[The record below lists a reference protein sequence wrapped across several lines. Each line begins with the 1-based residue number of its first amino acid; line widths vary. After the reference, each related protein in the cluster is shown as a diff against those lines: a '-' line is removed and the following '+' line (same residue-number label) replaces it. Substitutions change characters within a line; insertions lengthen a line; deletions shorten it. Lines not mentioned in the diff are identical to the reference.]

1 MRSIGWIPVL
11 LLAASC
17 SRTAPAPS
25 PKPAP
30 ELEALAVTRW
40 TERTELFAEYPPLV
54 VGQTSR
60 FAIHLTRLDS
70 FTALTAGHVEVRL
83 SGGGGP
89 AEVFAVDAPSRPGI
103 FGVNVTPVRQGQRE
117 MAIVLRL
124 PGLDDEH
131 SLGPVP
137 VYPDLAAARAA
148 PAPEEAAVETI
159 SFLKEQQWALDF
171 GTAVVQAARVRESV
185 RVPAVVVARPGGAA
199 DVVAPLD
206 GRLVRVADVSPGT
219 AVTAGQELGRVQ
231 PPPSAPSELPQ
242 IRQAQAEAATELTLA
257 TRDRERAERL
267 VAAGAAP
274 QRRLDDARGVEAQ
287 AQNRVA
293 GAEARLAQ
301 YQSARTAGAGAE
313 EGLFVLRAPVS
324 GVVAERVATSGAN
337 VAAGTVLFRIVDAT
351 QVQVAGQV
359 PEADLARARGA
370 RAAELEV
377 AGLASRVPA
386 GRFSSLGRVLDPATR
401 TVPVT
406 FALDNRTLGLALG
419 QAVFLHLLLDE
430 TAALPVVPVSA
441 LVDDA
446 GRPIVFVQREG
457 EAFERRPVTVGARS
471 GDLVQVTSGV
481 KAGDRVVTTGAYL
494 VRLASLSTQ
503 VPSHGH
509 VH

>member
-1 MRSIGWIPVL
+1 MRPIYWIPVL

-17 SRTAPAPS
+17 SRTAPSPAPG
-25 PKPAP
+25 PEP

-40 TERTELFAEYPPLV
+40 TDRTELFAEYPPLV

-70 FTALTAGHVEVRL
+70 FKALTEGHVEVRL
-83 SGGGGP
+83 RGGGGP
-89 AEVFAVDAPSRPGI
+89 AEVFTVEAPSRPGI
-103 FGVNVTPVRQGQRE
+103 FGVNVTPVREGQRE
-117 MAIVLRL
+117 MSIVLRL

-131 SLGPVP
+131 YLGVVP
-137 VYPDLAAARAA
+137 VYRDVAAARLA
-148 PAPEEAAVETI
+148 PAPAGPAVETI

-171 GTAVVQAARVRESV
+171 GTAVVRVAPVRESV
-185 RVPAVVVARPGGAA
+185 RVPAVVVTRPGGAA
-199 DVVAPLD
+199 AVVAPLD
-206 GRLVRVADVSPGT
+206 GRLVSVADVLPGT

-242 IRQAQAEAATELTLA
+242 IRQAQAEAATELMLA
-257 TRDRERAERL
+257 RRDRERAERL

-274 QRRLDDARGVEAQ
+274 QRRLDDARGAEAQ

-301 YQSARTAGAGAE
+301 YQSARTAGAGPE
-313 EGLFVLRAPVS
+313 EGLFVLRSPVS
-324 GVVAERVATSGAN
+324 GIVAARMATTGAN
-337 VAAGTVLFRIVDAT
+337 VPAGTVLFRMVDAE

-359 PEADLARARGA
+359 PEADLARVRGA
-370 RAAELEV
+370 KAAELEI
-377 AGLASRVPA
+377 AGLASRVPV
-386 GRFSSLGRVLDPATR
+386 GRLSSLGRVLDPATR
-401 TVPVT
+401 TLPVT
-406 FALDNRTLGLALG
+406 FALDNRPLGLALG

-430 TAALPVVPVSA
+430 TAALPVVPASA

-457 EAFERRPVTVGARS
+457 EAFERRPVTLGART
-471 GDLVQVTSGV
+471 GNLVQVTAGLQ
-481 KAGDRVVTTGAYL
+481 AGDRVVTTGAYL
-494 VRLASLSTQ
+494 IRLASLSTQ